1 MKNPKKY
8 MMPVLVLLLSITA
21 VMLFMVKQNK
31 DVLQKSIDLTFT
43 NAISDSMSGLSKD
56 YSKIDDDEKIQFYYQ
71 TVTNLKDA
79 LDVFHVTSYKD
90 YDKYFETLNRL
101 YIYLLENKNERYE
114 IKGQLHIFEFL
125 GKSLVF
131 PDDSQVISDFNA
143 YLDEKAKEKENF
155 ISKKTID
162 LTFTPI
168 PREVLKEGIPDEG
181 WTKAK
186 SIYFGNLEN
195 QVESTLHLY
204 LDNEGN
210 TDLRPDEGTIY
221 GFMEHGGR
229 FYEIGAVSYYGVD
242 NVNVNSEDRNY
253 DGIKEIEIAGYMGAT
268 YIEMKIIAYNES
280 NHQWENLL
288 TMGSPEIIDL
298 DNDGQDELIAVSV
311 GSLPTFVDIYKW
323 NNDNFERADIPE
335 ATESGFARLYMSKGE
350 WIIETGIIVDDK
362 TPKTTLYKYKD
373 GKLLGT
379 PGTDLGVPES
389 GK

>member
-1 MKNPKKY
+1 MKNPKKN
-8 MMPVLVLLLSITA
+8 MMLILSLLLSIA
-21 VMLFMVKQNK
+21 VVMLFMMKQDN
-31 DVLQKSIDLTFT
+31 DALQKSIDLTFT
-43 NAISDSMSGLSKD
+43 NAISDSMGGLSKD
-56 YSKIDDDEKIQFYYQ
+56 YSKIDADEKIQYYYQ

-90 YDKYFETLNRL
+90 YDKYFEILNRL
-101 YIYLLENKNERYE
+101 YIYLLENKDESYE
-114 IKGQLHIFEFL
+114 IKGKLHIFEFL
-125 GKSLVF
+125 GKSLVY
-131 PDDSQVISDFNA
+131 PDDSQLISDFNA

-155 ISKKTID
+155 AAKKTID
-162 LTFTPI
+162 LTFTPE
-168 PREVLKEGIPDEG
+168 PRETLKEGVPKEG

-195 QVESTLHLY
+195 QIESTLHLY
-204 LDNEGN
+204 IDNEGN
-210 TDLRPDEGTIY
+210 ADLRPGEGIIY
-221 GFMEHGGR
+221 GFIEHGGR
-229 FYEIGAVSYYGVD
+229 FFEIGIVSYYGID
-242 NVNVNSEDRNY
+242 NVDVNLADRNY
-253 DGIKEIEIAGYMGAT
+253 DGIKEIEIVGDMGAT